1 MNFDRLI
8 NSLLFEKIKTK
19 IKHSKAEA
27 GYVAHTVKGQR
38 CDECTMWRSPN
49 KCSAVA
55 GDIKPNAWCKW
66 WKKSHKKHK

>member
-1 MNFDRLI
+1 MNFNKLVDYFLT
-8 NSLLFEKIKTK
+8 EAKAKA
-19 IKHSKAEA
+19 SKAKA

-66 WKKSHKKHK
+66 WKKSYRKKD

>member
-1 MNFDRLI
+1 MNFKTI
-8 NSLLFEKIKTK
+8 FESLLTEAKAKA
-19 IKHSKAEA
+19 SKAKA

-38 CDECTMWRSPN
+38 CDECTMWRPPN

-66 WKKSHKKHK
+66 WKRTHRKDRK

>member
-1 MNFDRLI
+1 MRFDKLVL
-8 NSLLFEKIKTK
+8 SLLESAKA
-19 IKHSKAEA
+19 SKAKA
-27 GYVAHTVKGQR
+27 GYVAHTVKEQR

-66 WKKSHKKHK
+66 WKKSHRKDI